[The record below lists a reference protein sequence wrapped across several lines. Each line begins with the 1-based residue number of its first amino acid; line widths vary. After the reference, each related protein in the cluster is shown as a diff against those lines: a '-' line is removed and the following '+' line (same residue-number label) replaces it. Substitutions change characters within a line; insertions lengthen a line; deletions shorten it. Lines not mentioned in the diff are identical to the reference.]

1 MLKDINKIRK
11 ELEGYDEV
19 ELPFDF
25 PLETHIKYITLVD
38 NEESFFTGGKYVK
51 LGMDRIYLST
61 GGPSWSIPIK
71 IRDDDSNVLY
81 TSRFFAP
88 KQEKIVPKDTVHL
101 QKVIESQQSVIDK
114 MTEIIKKDK
123 QKIQY
128 YENLL
133 NSR

>member
-19 ELPFDF
+19 ELPFEF
-25 PLETHIKYITLVD
+25 PLGTHIKYITLVD
-38 NEESFFTGGKYVK
+38 NEEAFFTGGKYVK

-71 IRDDDSNVLY
+71 IRDDDSNVIY
-81 TSRFFAP
+81 TSRFF
-88 KQEKIVPKDTVHL
+88 VPKLQQIIPKETQHL

-123 QKIQY
+123 QKIQH
-128 YENLL
+128 YEKIL

>member
-25 PLETHIKYITLVD
+25 PLGTHVKYITLVD
-38 NEESFFTGGKYVK
+38 DEEAFFTGGNYVK

-71 IRDDDSNVLY
+71 IRDDDSNVIY
-81 TSRFFAP
+81 KSRFFVP
-88 KQEKIVPKDTVHL
+88 KREKIVPKDTQHL
-101 QKVIESQQSVIDK
+101 HKVIESQQSVIDK

-128 YENLL
+128 YEKIL
-133 NSR
+133 NN

>member
-25 PLETHIKYITLVD
+25 PLGTHIKYITLID
-38 NEESFFTGGKYVK
+38 NEEAFFTGGKYVK
-51 LGMDRIYLST
+51 LGMDRIYLSS
-61 GGPSWSIPIK
+61 GGPNWSIPIK
-71 IRDDDSNVLY
+71 IRDDHSNVIY

-88 KQEKIVPKDTVHL
+88 KQEKIVPKYTVHL

-128 YENLL
+128 YEKIL

>member
-1 MLKDINKIRK
+1 MLKDINKIKK
-11 ELEGYDEV
+11 ELHGYEEV

-25 PLETHIKYITLVD
+25 PIGTHIKYITLID
-38 NEESFFTGGKYVK
+38 DEEAFFTGGTYVK
-51 LGMDRIYLST
+51 LGMDRIYLTT

-71 IRDDDSNVLY
+71 IRDDDSNVKY

-88 KQEKIVPKDTVHL
+88 KYEKTISKDIQHL
-101 QKVIESQQSVIDK
+101 QKIIESQQSVIDK

-123 QKIQY
+123 QKIQQ
-128 YENLL
+128 YESVL

>member
-25 PLETHIKYITLVD
+25 PLGTHVKYITLVD
-38 NEESFFTGGKYVK
+38 DEEAFFTGGNYVK

-71 IRDDDSNVLY
+71 IRDDDSNVIY

-88 KQEKIVPKDTVHL
+88 KQEEIVPKDTLHL
-101 QKVIESQQSVIDK
+101 QKVIKSQQSVIDK

>member
-25 PLETHIKYITLVD
+25 PLGTHIKYITLVD
-38 NEESFFTGGKYVK
+38 NEEAFFTGGKYVK
-51 LGMDRIYLST
+51 LGMDRIYLSS
-61 GGPSWSIPIK
+61 GGPNWSIPIK
-71 IRDDDSNVLY
+71 IRDDDSNIIY

-88 KQEKIVPKDTVHL
+88 KQEKIISKDTIHL

-128 YENLL
+128 YEKIL

>member
-38 NEESFFTGGKYVK
+38 NEEAFFTGGKYVK

-71 IRDDDSNVLY
+71 IRDDDSNVIY

-88 KQEKIVPKDTVHL
+88 KQEKIVPKDTLHL

-123 QKIQY
+123 QQIQY
-128 YENLL
+128 YEKIL

>member
-25 PLETHIKYITLVD
+25 SLGTHIKYITLID
-38 NEESFFTGGKYVK
+38 NEEAFFTGGKYIK

-61 GGPSWSIPIK
+61 GGPSWGIPIK
-71 IRDDDSNVLY
+71 IRDNDSNVIY

-88 KQEKIVPKDTVHL
+88 KQEKLVPNDTQHL

-123 QKIQY
+123 QKIQH
-128 YENLL
+128 YENVL

>member
-11 ELEGYDEV
+11 ELEGYEEV

-25 PLETHIKYITLVD
+25 QQGTHIKYITLID
-38 NEESFFTGGKYVK
+38 DEEAFFTGGKYVK
-51 LGMDRIYLST
+51 LGMDRIYFTT

-71 IRDDDSNVLY
+71 IRDDNSNIIY
-81 TSRFFAP
+81 KSRFFAP
-88 KQEKIVPKDTVHL
+88 IDDKVISKDTKHL

-128 YENLL
+128 YEKIL

>member
-25 PLETHIKYITLVD
+25 PLGTHVKYIKLVD
-38 NEESFFTGGKYVK
+38 DEEAFFTGGNYVK

-71 IRDDDSNVLY
+71 IRDDDSNVIY
-81 TSRFFAP
+81 KSRFFVP
-88 KQEKIVPKDTVHL
+88 KREKIVPKDTQHL
-101 QKVIESQQSVIDK
+101 HKVIESQQSVIDK

-128 YENLL
+128 YEKIL

>member
-25 PLETHIKYITLVD
+25 PLGTHIKYITLVE
-38 NEESFFTGGKYVK
+38 NEEAFFTGGKYVK

-61 GGPSWSIPIK
+61 GGPTWSIPIK
-71 IRDDDSNVLY
+71 IRDDHSNVIY
-81 TSRFFAP
+81 TSRFFVL
-88 KQEKIVPKDTVHL
+88 KKEKIISKDTEHL
-101 QKVIESQQSVIDK
+101 QTVIESQQSVIDK
-114 MTEIIKKDK
+114 MTEIIKKNK

>member
-11 ELEGYDEV
+11 ELDGYDEV

-25 PLETHIKYITLVD
+25 PLGTHVKYITLVD
-38 NEESFFTGGKYVK
+38 DEEAFFTGGNYVK

-71 IRDDDSNVLY
+71 IRDDDSNVIY
-81 TSRFFAP
+81 KSRFFVP
-88 KQEKIVPKDTVHL
+88 KREKIVPKDTQHL
-101 QKVIESQQSVIDK
+101 HKVIESQQSVIDK

-128 YENLL
+128 YEKIL
-133 NSR
+133 NN

>member
-1 MLKDINKIRK
+1 MIKDISLIQK
-11 ELEGYDEV
+11 ELKGYVEV
-19 ELPFDF
+19 ELPFEF
-25 PLETHIKYITLVD
+25 QYNTHIKYITLVD
-38 NEESFFTGGKYVK
+38 NEEAFFTGGKYVK

-61 GGPSWSIPIK
+61 GGPTWSIPIK
-71 IRDDDSNVLY
+71 IRDDDSNVIY

-88 KQEKIVPKDTVHL
+88 KREKIVSKDIEHL

-128 YENLL
+128 YEKIL

>member
-1 MLKDINKIRK
+1 MLQDINKIRK
-11 ELEGYDEV
+11 ELQGYDEV

-25 PLETHIKYITLVD
+25 PMETHIKYITLVD
-38 NEESFFTGGKYVK
+38 DEEAFFTGGKYVK
-51 LGMDRIYLST
+51 MGMDRIYLST

-71 IRDDDSNVLY
+71 IRDNNSNVIY

-88 KQEKIVPKDTVHL
+88 KHEEIIPKDVQHL
-101 QKVIESQQSVIDK
+101 QNVIKSQQSVIDK

-123 QKIQY
+123 QKIQQ
-128 YENLL
+128 YEKAL